1 MIMNEFLPDFS
12 KRMFFFYKKLI
23 FEKKEF
29 VISKRILE
37 ESLSAAINVKTNCYT
52 DALMNL
58 QKLDA
63 WLCLLKFGRFCDNSS
78 IRKCLEYSDF
88 MKSLIKNQNS
98 KYVNCAQ

>member
-1 MIMNEFLPDFS
+1 MVMNEFMQDFS

-37 ESLSAAINVKTNCYT
+37 ESFFASINVKSNCYT
-52 DALMNL
+52 DALLNL
-58 QKLDA
+58 QKLDS
-63 WLCLLKFGRFCDNSS
+63 WLCLLKLGRFCDNSY

-88 MKSLIKNQNS
+88 MKSLIKNQKS
-98 KYVNCAQ
+98 KYANCAQ